1 MIETTMDDIEVE
13 IVAEIYLHNKK
24 YLGDPVC
31 A

>member
-13 IVAEIYLHNKK
+13 IVAEIYLRNKK
-24 YLGDPVC
+24 YLEEPVY